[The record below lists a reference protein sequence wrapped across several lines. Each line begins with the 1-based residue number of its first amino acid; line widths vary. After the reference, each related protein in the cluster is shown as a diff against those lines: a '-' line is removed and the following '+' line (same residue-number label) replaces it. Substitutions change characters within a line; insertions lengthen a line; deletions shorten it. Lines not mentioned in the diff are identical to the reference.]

1 MKGLC
6 SGHTY
11 PIAMSKN
18 MRVADIN
25 SENSEYLLNELNQA
39 TAELM
44 SIDKASF
51 GGEQW
56 QIAHRRQQAAFGT
69 WLRFIRQDPVFQTR
83 SKAMAG

>member
-1 MKGLC
+1 MKGLG
-6 SGHTY
+6 SGPTY

-51 GGEQW
+51 GGSSG
-56 QIAHRRQQAAFGT
+56 R
-69 WLRFIRQDPVFQTR
+69 
-83 SKAMAG
+83 